1 MALLFTVDT
10 VEDLSP
16 HMRRFTFSGDAVGA
30 YIATG
35 QFPNIK
41 IFLPH
46 PDGTYDVPE
55 LDDPTSG
62 TETVLR
68 SRPELHARV
77 RTYTVRRYDREKNT
91 LSIDFVLHGD
101 EGIASAWAMRARP
114 GTTLGIAGG
123 GGRHIGQGD
132 HYLIAGDETGLPGIG
147 DILDNLP
154 ADATGTAYIEVAG
167 DSGRI
172 DLTKPEGIEVVWLSR
187 DGAPG
192 GTTTL
197 LVDSVRSH
205 ELKPNTFA
213 WPSAES
219 AQVIAIRKNLRARGV
234 DRKSM
239 LVIGYWRRGLSE
251 NGYAKAANHDRDLKE
266 YDDHEHDHDHGVGA
280 AMREGAAHLAGRL
293 RRRRRT

>member
-197 LVDSVRSH
+197 LVDAVKSH

-213 WPSAES
+213 WASAES